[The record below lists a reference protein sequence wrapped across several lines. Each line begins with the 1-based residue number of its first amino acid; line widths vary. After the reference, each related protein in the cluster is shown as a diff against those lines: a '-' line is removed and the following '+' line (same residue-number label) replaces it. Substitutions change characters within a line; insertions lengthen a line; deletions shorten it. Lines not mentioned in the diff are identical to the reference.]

1 MNQTALQEILHTLE
15 NDWLSPQPY
24 IDLVRSKLEKERLQ
38 IINAYDD
45 GSLSVSGWHFLPE
58 MPEINKEVLVAVK
71 YDNEPVQAFWTG
83 KEWKGSFLVRDN
95 MADGFVRDE
104 SYKHIQEWIYAWMEL
119 PQVPPI
125 PEPL

>member
-1 MNQTALQEILHTLE
+1 MSNKNKNTNQSDNSALHKT
-15 NDWLSPQPY
+15 N
-24 IDLVRSKLEKERLQ
+24 
-38 IINAYDD
+38 
-45 GSLSVSGWHFLPE
+45 VSGWHFLPE

-104 SYKHIQEWIYAWMEL
+104 SYKHIQEWIYAWVEL
-119 PQVPPI
+119 PKVPPI
-125 PEPL
+125 PEPF

>member
-1 MNQTALQEILHTLE
+1 MEKTDLRTEFTKETKARFNVEWVAYNDYVEWLE
-15 NDWLSPQPY
+15 QR
-24 IDLVRSKLEKERLQ
+24 LVKLLT
-38 IINAYDD
+38 IPP
-45 GSLSVSGWHFLPE
+45 VSGWHFLPE

-104 SYKHIQEWIYAWMEL
+104 SYKHIQEWIYAWAEL
-119 PQVPPI
+119 PKVPPI
-125 PEPL
+125 PEPF